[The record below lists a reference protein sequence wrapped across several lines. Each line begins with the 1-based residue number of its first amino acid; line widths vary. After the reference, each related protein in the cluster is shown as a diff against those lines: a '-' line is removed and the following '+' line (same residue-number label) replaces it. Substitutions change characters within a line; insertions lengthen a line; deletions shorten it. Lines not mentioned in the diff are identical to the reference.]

1 MTDDIQGSGSRPPI
15 MSRRNRRRSAFP
27 PIVLLGVVAILV
39 AVVGGGWFW
48 LRSREAPEPEP
59 TALTDS
65 VAPPVAE
72 EEPFVLPPLD
82 ASDAAVRT
90 LAAELS
96 SHPWLAEWLVTDDLI
111 RRFVEAVVDISRG
124 SSPLPS
130 LEMLI
135 PDEPFTVERSGDRLV
150 TNPESYRRY
159 DLLGDVF
166 ASLDAEDA
174 AELYR
179 RLSPLFLEA
188 YRELGIPDVAWEEV
202 LAGAV
207 GNMLAVEVPSSPPEL
222 REAVGRYVYVD
233 RELESLSPA
242 EKHLLRFGPENA
254 ERIQGKLRE
263 IAQELEIIPPAPSH
277 P

>member
-1 MTDDIQGSGSRPPI
+1 

-27 PIVLLGVVAILV
+27 PVVLLGIVVILV
-39 AVVGGGWFW
+39 AIVGAGWLW
-48 LRSREAPEPEP
+48 LRSREVPESVP
-59 TALTDS
+59 TAAPDS
-65 VAPPVAE
+65 VASPTAE

-82 ASDAAVRT
+82 ASDEAVRR
-90 LAAELS
+90 LATEVS
-96 SHPWLAEWLVTDDLI
+96 SHPWLAEWLITDDLV

-124 SSPLPS
+124 SSPLPA

-135 PDEPFTVERSGDRLV
+135 PDEPFTVERSGDRLL

-166 ASLDAEDA
+166 ASLDAQEA
-174 AELYR
+174 ADLYR
-179 RLSPLFLEA
+179 RLSPLFEEA
-188 YRELGIPDVAWEEV
+188 YRELGIPDVGWEDV

-207 GNMLAVEVPSSPPEL
+207 ENLLAVEVPRSPPEV

-233 RELESLSPA
+233 RDLESLTPA
-242 EKHLLRFGPENA
+242 EKHLLRLGPENA
-254 ERIQGKLRE
+254 RRVQEKLRE
-263 IAQELEIIPPAPSH
+263 IAQELEIIPPAPSR